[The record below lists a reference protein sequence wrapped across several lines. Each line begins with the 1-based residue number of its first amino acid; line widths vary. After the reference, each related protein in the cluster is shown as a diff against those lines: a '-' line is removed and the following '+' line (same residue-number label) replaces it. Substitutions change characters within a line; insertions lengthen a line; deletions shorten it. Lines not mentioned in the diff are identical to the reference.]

1 MGTYKQD
8 EARKA
13 DQSLL
18 DSPVMMV
25 DSRQRVL
32 AQVMAVDELFREP
45 DTENA
50 VLSVLSH
57 NKVYQNIEVQ
67 WNQSNFEVVE
77 NNVPAFGGVGFITKE
92 KTLRNLGK

>member
-77 NNVPAFGGVGFITKE
+77 NNVPAF
-92 KTLRNLGK
+92 